1 MPFLI
6 ATFYFFYFAVIAVHI
21 IFMPKVLEMVGY
33 APSEIGIIF
42 ASAPLVRFAL
52 PFAFI
57 RGLQLNRTVFNTA
70 AALMALS
77 ALAFFPALHS
87 FWGLLA
93 SSIGLGIGLS
103 LILPYVEVIAL
114 SHIGKERYGK
124 IRLYGSVGFIAV
136 ALVLVKFLSS
146 PEVAVGYLAA
156 TTALTGLIGY
166 GIVRHEKRVPQP
178 DHALEDDSRPV
189 RLLAH
194 WPLWLGLGLMQVSFG
209 AFYNFF
215 TIYETAHGISLDMT
229 IYLWSFGVVI
239 EIVMLYFQGPLLR
252 RDLLALLQFA
262 TAATVLRWLLVYLFP
277 GNLPLLFFSQA
288 IHALSFALFHTAAI
302 SHLFHLY
309 SQKKLAQQ
317 FFSGITYGL
326 GGFVGAVSA
335 GYIYEYWPD
344 RLFLVAAM
352 IAAGAFIA
360 LCRARCVDRGA
371 C

>member
-1 MPFLI
+1 MPVLI
-6 ATFYFFYFAVIAVHI
+6 AAFYFFYFAVIAVHI
-21 IFMPKVLEMVGY
+21 IFMPKVLEGVGFS
-33 APSEIGIIF
+33 PSEIGIIF

-57 RGLQLNRTVFNTA
+57 RGLELNRSVFKGA
-70 AALMALS
+70 SALMVLS
-77 ALAFFPALHS
+77 AFAFFPALHS

-93 SSIGLGIGLS
+93 ANIGLGIGLS
-103 LILPYVEVIAL
+103 LILPYIEVIAL

-136 ALVLVKFLSS
+136 ALLLVRFLTSA
-146 PEVAVGYLAA
+146 EVAVGFLAA
-156 TTALTGLIGY
+156 TVTSAALFGLL
-166 GIVRHEKRVPQP
+166 VSRHETRVQHPS
-178 DHALEDDSRPV
+178 HALEDDSAPV
-189 RLLAH
+189 RLIAH

-229 IYLWSFGVVI
+229 VYLWSFGVIV
-239 EIVMLYFQGPLLR
+239 EIAMLYFQGPLLR
-252 RDLLALLQFA
+252 RDLLSLLQFA

-277 GNLPLLFFSQA
+277 ADLPVLFFAQS

-317 FFSGITYGL
+317 FFSGITYGM
-326 GGFVGAVSA
+326 GGFVGAVGA
-335 GYIYEYWPD
+335 GYLYELWPEE
-344 RLFLVAAM
+344 LFLVAAGV
-352 IAAGAFIA
+352 AFAAFIA
-360 LCRARCVDRGA
+360 LRRARCIERER